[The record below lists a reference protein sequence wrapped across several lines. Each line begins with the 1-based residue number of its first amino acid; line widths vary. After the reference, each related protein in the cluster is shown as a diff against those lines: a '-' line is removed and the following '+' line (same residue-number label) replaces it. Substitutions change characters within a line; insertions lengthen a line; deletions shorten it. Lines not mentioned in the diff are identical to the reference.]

1 MIEIALGTLIVFLA
15 VTAAMSLG
23 AMLTGKRLKGSCGG
37 PGASCPCSDA
47 EKKTCRRRIR
57 NPA

>member
-1 MIEIALGTLIVFLA
+1 MIDIALGTLIVFLI

-23 AMLTGKRLKGSCGG
+23 AMVAGKRLKGSCGG

-47 EKKTCRRRIR
+47 DRRRCAR
-57 NPA
+57 RVRDAA